1 MSGKGSRQRT
11 YGQKFN
17 DNYDRIFN
25 KDKKEDKK
33 PKLSH
38 EPGMSTECLEERK

>member
-33 PKLSH
+33 PALKP